1 MPDRRPSDTSR
12 GGTPTAAPLR
22 PPVLEPQVMRSTGLE
37 RWLPGLFVAKRYQ
50 RAWLRTD
57 VVAGIVLTAL
67 LIPAGMGY
75 AEAAGL
81 PPETGL
87 YATIIP
93 LLAYAL
99 VGPSRIL
106 VLGPDS
112 SLAPIIAASVLPLAA
127 GDPQRA
133 VALAGLLAI
142 LMGAA
147 LVVGRILHLGFVTDL
162 LSKPIRV
169 GYLNGIALV
178 VFVSQVPKLL
188 GFSVDGDSLIEDLR
202 LTVAGVMDG
211 RVNRTALL
219 IGLASIVVIVVP
231 RLLKSR
237 VPGVLIAVVGAMVAV
252 AASGWEDEL
261 PVVGALPQG
270 LPAPALSGLAW
281 GDVALLI
288 GPALGIALIAFA
300 DTGVLS
306 RTFAARQ
313 GQSVDGS
320 QEMGAIGV
328 ANVAG
333 GLLGG
338 FPVSASSSRTPVA
351 EQSGARTQLVGV
363 VGALLIVAFILVA
376 PGVTQYLPSTT
387 LAAVVIVAASS
398 LIDLGAVRRLLRMDR
413 VEGLLSLAAFLGVA
427 LVGVL
432 QGIVIAIGLS
442 FIAFVNHAW
451 RPYRTELV
459 RVQGMRGYHD
469 VTRHP
474 EGDRIPGLVIVR
486 FDAPLFFANGG
497 MFDDYTRQV
506 VADAGPDVHTVI
518 LAAEP
523 ITDVDTTAV
532 DELIELDDFLASK
545 GIQLLIAEMKGP
557 VKDQLRRYGLDERFD
572 ASHFYP
578 TVGAAVDE
586 LTDTMRYDIGPTGEA
601 PPEEG

>member
-1 MPDRRPSDTSR
+1 MS
-12 GGTPTAAPLR
+12 
-22 PPVLEPQVMRSTGLE
+22 STRLE
-37 RWLPGLFVAKRYQ
+37 RWLPGLAVVKTYERS
-50 RAWLRTD
+50 WLRTD
-57 VVAGIVLTAL
+57 VVAGIVVTVL
-67 LIPAGMGY
+67 LVPAGMGY
-75 AEAAGL
+75 AQAAGL

-112 SLAPIIAASVLPLAA
+112 SLAPIIAATVLPLAA
-127 GDPQRA
+127 GDAQRA

-147 LVVGRILHLGFVTDL
+147 LVVGGILHLGFVTDL

-188 GFSVDGDSLIEDLR
+188 GFSITADSLIVDVR
-202 LTVAGVMDG
+202 RTVEGVMDG
-211 RVNRTALL
+211 KGNPTALL
-219 IGLASIVVIVVP
+219 VGLVSIVVILIP
-231 RLLKSR
+231 KRLKSR
-237 VPGVLIAVVGAMVAV
+237 VPGVLITVVVAIVAV
-252 AASGWEDEL
+252 TIFGWEDRL
-261 PVVGALPQG
+261 PVVGALPRG

-281 GDVALLI
+281 GDVGSLI

-306 RTFAARQ
+306 RTFAARH
-313 GQSVDGS
+313 GQTVGGS
-320 QEMGAIGV
+320 KEMGAIGV

-351 EQSGARTQLVGV
+351 EQAGARTQLVGV
-363 VGALLIVAFILVA
+363 VGAVLIVAFIVVA
-376 PGVTQYLPSTT
+376 PGVTQYLPSST

-398 LIDLGAVRRLLRMDR
+398 LIDVGTFRRMLRMDL

-432 QGIVIAIGLS
+432 QGIIIAIGLS

-451 RPYRTELV
+451 RPYRAELV
-459 RVQGMRGYHD
+459 RVPAMRGYHD
-469 VTRHP
+469 VARHP
-474 EGDRIPGLVIVR
+474 EGDRIPGVVIVR

-497 MFDDYTRQV
+497 MFDDFVRQV
-506 VADAGPDVHTVI
+506 VADAGPEVRTVI

-523 ITDVDTTAV
+523 ITAVDTTAV
-532 DELIELDDFLASK
+532 DELVALDDFLASQ

-557 VKDQLRRYGLDERFD
+557 VKDQCRRYGLDERFGVERY
-572 ASHFYP
+572 YP

-586 LTDTMRYDIGPTGEA
+586 LTGTLRSDIDLRSDTPT
-601 PPEEG
+601 EEG